1 MHPNPVFRK
10 ATDDYKLDF
19 ARQRGFGVLSINGA
33 DGPIAAHVPFTI
45 STDGSYVEAHV
56 MRSNPI
62 ARALK
67 SPQSALLAISG
78 PDGYISPDW
87 YDVEDQV
94 PTWNYVAVHLRGQL
108 QLLPHEE
115 IRAVIERLSDN
126 FESRLAPK
134 PIWKTEKVDAEKLEK
149 LMRMIVPIRLDITS
163 ADGTRKLA
171 QNKPD
176 SARIGA
182 AEGLSTSDVGSELST
197 LAQLMREAL
206 D

>member
-10 ATDDYKLDF
+10 ATQTSAIEF
-19 ARQRGFGVLSINGA
+19 ASQRGFGILGINGEN
-33 DGPIAAHVPFTI
+33 GPIAAHVPFTI
-45 STDGSYVEAHV
+45 SPDGSYVEAHV

-62 ARALK
+62 ARALTT
-67 SPQSALLAISG
+67 PQTALLAVSG

-87 YDVEDQV
+87 YGVEDQV
-94 PTWNYVAVHLRGQL
+94 PTWNYIAVHLRGQL
-108 QLLPHEE
+108 KLLPQNDL
-115 IRAVIERLSDN
+115 RGVLERLSDE
-126 FESRLAPK
+126 FEARLAPK
-134 PIWKTEKVDAEKLEK
+134 PVWKTDKVSADTLDK

-163 ADGTRKLA
+163 TDSTRKLA

-176 SARIGA
+176 EARIGA
-182 AEGLSTSDVGSELST
+182 TDSLATSSVGSELST